1 MLNLSSKKI
10 KPLLITAV
18 NIAARAV
25 HLVFFIAI
33 GNKYGSTELTDSVYS
48 LLAPLVVL
56 TGVSTGAAET
66 VAMPVFH
73 KLKNKNEAKY
83 VFIFFF
89 RKIVIYISAS
99 CIVVSFVL
107 SILYHEKDYL
117 TVSIMSLIPVFSSL
131 AALKTGILNA
141 SDKFKA
147 AVSGPL
153 FGAFAAI
160 FFLLV
165 FPVHVYFFALSFLVF
180 EIAKLIGLSLFRDIS
195 HGGIPEKTVKAEK
208 VIHWGYKNAKLQLAA
223 SFVMALIYPVDVWF
237 AKSLSETGAVT
248 FVEYANKLWNLIPLL
263 FTGHIALVYADLSKT
278 ASTSEES
285 FRKVNIHGMSFRYLL
300 LGATAGIIIIFA
312 SDYIISLLF
321 GFGKITLQQQM
332 VLSDLLKS
340 YLFGSGFYIGGIIYV
355 RALSAAGKTNI
366 LFIITFFGC
375 ICNIFFDYIL
385 IRILGLNGI
394 GVATSFVYAINYFLL
409 IFYYEKNRLAI
420 QFNN

>member
-1 MLNLSSKKI
+1 MLNLSSSKI

-25 HLVFFIAI
+25 HLVFFISI
-33 GNKYGSTELTDSVYS
+33 GNKYGSTELTDRVYS

-56 TGVSTGAAET
+56 TGVATGAAET

-73 KLKNKNEAKY
+73 RLLKNKNEAKY
-83 VFIFFF
+83 VFIFFL
-89 RKIVIYISAS
+89 RKIVIFISAS
-99 CIVVSFVL
+99 CIIVSFVS

-117 TVSIMSLIPVFSSL
+117 TVLILSLIPIFSSL
-131 AALKTGILNA
+131 AALKIGILNA
-141 SDKFKA
+141 SNKFKA

-165 FPVHVYFFALSFLVF
+165 FPVHIYFFALSFLVF
-180 EIAKLIGLSLFRDIS
+180 EIAKLIGLYFFRDIS
-195 HGGIPEKTVKAEK
+195 HGGVPEKTVQTEK

-263 FTGHIALVYADLSKT
+263 FTGHIALVYAYLSKV

-285 FRKVNIHGMSFRYLL
+285 FKKINIHGMAFRYLL
-300 LGATAGIIIIFA
+300 LGTAAGIVIIFV
-312 SDYIISLLF
+312 SDYIISFLF
-321 GFGKITLQQQM
+321 GFGKITIQQQA
-332 VLSDLLKS
+332 VLSTLLKS
-340 YLFGSGFYIGGIIYV
+340 YLVGAGFFVGGIVYV
-355 RALSAAGKTNI
+355 RALSATGKTNFLLKIAI
-366 LFIITFFGC
+366 LSLLLNIIL
-375 ICNIFFDYIL
+375 DAIL
-385 IRILGLNGI
+385 IKIAGLTGI
-394 GVATSFVYAINYFLL
+394 GFATSIVHLFTFTCL
-409 IFYYEKNRLAI
+409 FMQKRLSSK
-420 QFNN
+420 